1 MVRFGSGTIELERIR
16 PRRIPRHFFWHE
28 LELPG
33 DAGGKKRKRKK
44 ARGSGGEGTR
54 WDEVKGRPA
63 IHHHAWSPAL
73 TTARYR
79 CVFLPKLHFAT
90 FSNPHAEIVP
100 NFSIDPQ
107 SHSRSK
113 IGTREMGSGPTAPA
127 CRVVHATLSFR
138 PTFSSSRIDTRIQ
151 LLLAATPSLESARR
165 PCIFINRESKP
176 WKTRG
181 SATRKM

>member
-113 IGTREMGSGPTAPA
+113 IGTREMGRDEWTDGSCLSCSTCDSFVSTYIFLLTDRYTDTAPS
-127 CRVVHATLSFR
+127 RGHSFPR
-138 PTFSSSRIDTRIQ
+138 KRST
-151 LLLAATPSLESARR
+151 SLH
-165 PCIFINRESKP
+165 IY
-176 WKTRG
+176 
-181 SATRKM
+181 